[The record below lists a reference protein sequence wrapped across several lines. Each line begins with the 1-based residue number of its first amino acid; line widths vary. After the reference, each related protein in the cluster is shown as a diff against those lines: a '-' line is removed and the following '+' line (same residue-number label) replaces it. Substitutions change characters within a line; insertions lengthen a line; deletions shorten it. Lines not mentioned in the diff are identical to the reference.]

1 MIKNLP
7 RKLIL
12 HAGILMDNLVTP
24 HEKRVRRFTGRPYLF
39 SLLTLPFFLAAN
51 YLFNHQRL
59 WLSFLPEGR
68 PMYFFTV
75 ILPFGILLP
84 SLTLGWLI
92 READGEAHIF
102 GATLK
107 YRDLKMMAFAF
118 AAGIVITFIPVGWRI
133 LGDIS
138 LIGTS
143 IHLFIW
149 LFMVSLAEVLMFI
162 GVVFNTALWLALKWF
177 PGRNRLFE
185 RTAVAVALSALAYA
199 LFHFTYPDPW
209 NSWSIVA
216 MLVPVGLMVS
226 LAYVFTRSLA
236 ATVVFTNVLSV
247 AGYLLTDSLLT
258 GSDILGMV
266 LNAIVVF
273 AVVIILMLVG
283 IYDEE
288 F

>member
-1 MIKNLP
+1 MIKDLP

-24 HEKRVRRFTGRPYLF
+24 HEKRARRFTTRPYLAG
-39 SLLTLPFFLAAN
+39 LLTLPIFLTAN

-68 PMYFFTV
+68 PMYFFIV

-92 READGEAHIF
+92 READGEAHLF

-107 YRDLKMMAFAF
+107 YRDLKMMALAL
-118 AAGIVITFIPVGWRI
+118 AAGTIITIIPVGLRV
-133 LGDIS
+133 LGDFS

-149 LFMVSLAEVLMFI
+149 LLMVSLAEVLMCV
-162 GVVFNTALWLALKWF
+162 GVVFNVGLWLSFKWF
-177 PGRNRLFE
+177 PGRAHRVD
-185 RTAVAVALSALAYA
+185 RTVIAGVIAAFAYA

-209 NSWSIVA
+209 NSPGMVA
-216 MLVPVGLMVS
+216 MLVPVGLMIS
-226 LAYVFTRSLA
+226 LAYALTQSLA

-247 AGYLLTDSLLT
+247 AGYLLTDSILT
-258 GSDILGMV
+258 GSDALGVV
-266 LNAIVVF
+266 LNGIVIF
-273 AVVIILMLVG
+273 AVVIILMLIG
-283 IYDEE
+283 IYDQE

>member
-12 HAGILMDNLVTP
+12 HVGILINNLVTP
-24 HEKRVRRFTGRPYLF
+24 HEKRARRFTSRPYLF
-39 SLLTLPFFLAAN
+39 SLLNLPLFFLTN

-68 PMYFFTV
+68 PMYFFIV

-107 YRDLKMMAFAF
+107 YRDLKMMALAY
-118 AAGIVITFIPVGWRI
+118 AAGIVITIVPVGRLI
-133 LGDIS
+133 LGDFA

-143 IHLFIW
+143 VHLFIW
-149 LFMVSLAEVLMFI
+149 LLMVSLAEVLMCI
-162 GVVFNTALWLALKWF
+162 GVVFNTALWLSFKWF
-177 PGRNRLFE
+177 PGRPYVFD
-185 RTAVAVALSALAYA
+185 RTVVAAVLAGFAYA
-199 LFHFTYPDPW
+199 LFHFSYPAPW
-209 NSWSIVA
+209 NSWGMVA
-216 MLVPVGLMVS
+216 MLVPVGILIS
-226 LAYVFTRSLA
+226 LAYTFTRSLA

-247 AGYLLTDSLLT
+247 AGYLLTDSTLT
-258 GSDILGMV
+258 GSDVLGMV
-266 LNAIVVF
+266 LNGIVIF

>member
-12 HAGILMDNLVTP
+12 HAGILIDNLVTP
-24 HEKRVRRFTGRPYLF
+24 HEKRVRRFTGRPYVF
-39 SLLTLPFFLAAN
+39 GLLTLPFFFATN

-59 WLSFLPEGR
+59 WFSFLPEGR

-107 YRDLKMMAFAF
+107 YRDLKMMGFAL
-118 AAGIVITFIPVGWRI
+118 AAGIIITIIPVGWHI

-143 IHLFIW
+143 VHLFIW
-149 LFMVSLAEVLMFI
+149 LFMVSLAEVLMFV
-162 GVVFNTALWLALKWF
+162 GVIFNTALWLSFKWF
-177 PGRNRLFE
+177 PGRAYVFD
-185 RTAVAVALSALAYA
+185 RTAIAVVLAAFVYS
-199 LFHFTYPDPW
+199 LFHFSYPEPW
-209 NSWSIVA
+209 NSWGMVA
-216 MLVPVGLMVS
+216 LLVPVGIIIS
-226 LAYVFTRSLA
+226 LAYVVTRSLA

-258 GSDILGMV
+258 GSDVLGIV

-273 AVVIILMLVG
+273 AVIIILMLVG
-283 IYDEE
+283 IYDED

>member
-12 HAGILMDNLVTP
+12 HAGILIDNLVTP
-24 HEKRVRRFTGRPYLF
+24 HEKRVRRFTSRPYVF
-39 SLLTLPFFLAAN
+39 SLLTLPFFLLSN

-59 WLSFLPEGR
+59 WLSFLPEGH
-68 PMYFFTV
+68 PMYFFIV

-107 YRDLKMMAFAF
+107 YRDLKMMAVAL
-118 AAGIVITFIPVGWRI
+118 AAGIVITIVPVGRRI
-133 LGDIS
+133 LGDLS

-143 IHLFIW
+143 VHLFIW
-149 LFMVSLAEVLMFI
+149 LFMVSLAEVIMFI
-162 GVVFNTALWLALKWF
+162 GVVFNTALWLAFKWF

-185 RTAVAVALSALAYA
+185 RTAMAVVLSALAYA

-209 NSWSIVA
+209 NSWGMVA
-216 MLVPVGLMVS
+216 MLVPVGIMIS
-226 LAYVFTRSLA
+226 LVYTFTRSLA

-247 AGYLLTDSLLT
+247 AGYLLTDSLLI
-258 GSDILGMV
+258 GSDVLGMV

-283 IYDEE
+283 IYDED